1 MKVFA
6 IALALASSSA
16 LATNWQLDNSQS
28 ALHFV
33 SVKNDVVAE
42 THRFKQL
49 SGQWDGSKVEI
60 SIAVNSMDTQIP
72 IRDERIW
79 QYVLNT
85 GQFAAINV
93 TAPLASDKLDNL
105 SVGQSSVHT
114 VPLSVNIAGQT
125 NELSAQVRITR
136 LTDKSLQA
144 TTEAPVMLNT
154 NSFNLTAGVAKLQE
168 LAGLKRIEPL
178 VPVSFSV
185 RFNQQ

>member
-79 QYVLNT
+79 QYVLNA

-93 TAPLASDKLDNL
+93 TAPLASDKLNL

-185 RFNQQ
+185 LFNQQ

>member
-6 IALALASSSA
+6 MALALASSSA
-16 LATNWQLDNSQS
+16 LAANWQLDNNQS

-49 SGQWDGSKVEI
+49 SGQWDGSKVAI

-79 QYVLNT
+79 QYVLNA

-105 SVGQSSVHT
+105 AVGQSSVHT

-185 RFNQQ
+185 LFNQQ